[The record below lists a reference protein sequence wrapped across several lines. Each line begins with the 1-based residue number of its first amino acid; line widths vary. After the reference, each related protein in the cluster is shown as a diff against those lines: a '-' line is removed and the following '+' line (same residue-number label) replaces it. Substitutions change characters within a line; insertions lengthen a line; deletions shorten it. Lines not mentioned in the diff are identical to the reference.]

1 MSKLFGNWGGGS
13 AAKSSAPPQEEK
25 RAAPKKRGASP
36 QEMMMDMCEDRS
48 PSPDRNVM
56 MSLKSGA
63 QAQGM
68 MKQQM
73 QIESMEDLSGDE
85 LGE

>member
-25 RAAPKKRGASP
+25 RAAPKRRGASP

-48 PSPDRNVM
+48 PSPDTNAM

-63 QAQGM
+63 
-68 MKQQM
+68 
-73 QIESMEDLSGDE
+73 
-85 LGE
+85 

>member
-1 MSKLFGNWGGGS
+1 
-13 AAKSSAPPQEEK
+13 
-25 RAAPKKRGASP
+25 
-36 QEMMMDMCEDRS
+36 MMMDMCEDRS

-63 QAQGM
+63 QAQVM

-73 QIESMEDLSGDE
+73 QIDSMEDLSDE
-85 LGE
+85 LGA

>member
-73 QIESMEDLSGDE
+73 QVDSMEDLSDE
-85 LGE
+85 LGA

>member
-63 QAQGM
+63 QAQAM

-73 QIESMEDLSGDE
+73 QIDSMEDLSDE
-85 LGE
+85 LGA